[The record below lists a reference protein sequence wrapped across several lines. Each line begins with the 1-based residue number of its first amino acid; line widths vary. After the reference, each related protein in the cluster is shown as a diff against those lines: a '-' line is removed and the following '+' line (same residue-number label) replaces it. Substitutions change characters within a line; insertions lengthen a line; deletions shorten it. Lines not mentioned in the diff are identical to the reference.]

1 LHSNDWQTFVI
12 IATRHLLAKNVAAD
26 VRTYRTRKSGKNRD
40 ISVDLPT
47 TQKHQMSGVGDA
59 ASEQLVVD
67 CFGTSCPGA
76 EE

>member
-1 LHSNDWQTFVI
+1 M
-12 IATRHLLAKNVAAD
+12 IATTHLLAKNVAAD
-26 VRTYRTRKSGKNRD
+26 ARTYRTWKSGKNRD

-47 TQKHQMSGVGDA
+47 TQKHQKSGVGDV

-67 CFGTSCPGA
+67 CFGSSCPGA

>member
-1 LHSNDWQTFVI
+1 MREQIVPGNRV
-12 IATRHLLAKNVAAD
+12 
-26 VRTYRTRKSGKNRD
+26 KNRD

-47 TQKHQMSGVGDA
+47 TQKHQKSGVGNV